1 MLKKTTEKIKKNF
14 KAAINSTKKTII
26 ASFGSIIL
34 IVSRYTQYSTLTLPQ
49 ATLYVSS
56 GYSPDSSFSDES
68 EDSYSSE
75 ASEESYFSEEVED
88 RDFPEYFQELEENKL
103 VAQERENIEKQRI
116 DLENNINRLKR
127 DEDSDKKGS
136 SKNLELVELQKK
148 WLYTNKT
155 LAELRLF
162 ELKQELLDLKP
173 LEKSRDKLELKLN
186 RNKGELTLRDHHLIC
201 AKSREI
207 SLKLFEER
215 KKIKEEWYGC
225 EDDVDVVEEYLD
237 ELDSEKVTEEVSNEN
252 FY

>member
-1 MLKKTTEKIKKNF
+1 MLKKTREKIKKFF

-26 ASFGSIIL
+26 TSFGTIIL

-56 GYSPDSSFSDES
+56 DYSPDSSFSDES

-103 VAQERENIEKQRI
+103 VAQERENIEKQII

-127 DEDSDKKGS
+127 DEESDKKGS

-186 RNKGELTLRDHHLIC
+186 
-201 AKSREI
+201 
-207 SLKLFEER
+207 
-215 KKIKEEWYGC
+215 
-225 EDDVDVVEEYLD
+225 
-237 ELDSEKVTEEVSNEN
+237 
-252 FY
+252 